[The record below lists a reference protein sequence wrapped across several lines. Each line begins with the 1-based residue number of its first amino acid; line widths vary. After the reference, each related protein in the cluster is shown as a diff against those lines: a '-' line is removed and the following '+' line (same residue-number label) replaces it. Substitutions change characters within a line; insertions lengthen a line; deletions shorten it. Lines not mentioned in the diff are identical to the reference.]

1 MFRVCRKSR
10 PPRGQFTTL
19 AWMACAIAA
28 LGCMDDTVRLTYE
41 DPDDGR
47 IGGDDGASDDGSVQE
62 PRGGEKAAEEAGGEP
77 DVTPTGVSSDG
88 ISVPGTNATGEVASA
103 GQGSPASEGCWQLP
117 IVDRA
122 RLLAPSGM
130 AEALVGGKIVGS
142 NESATNGFV
151 DIAVIGEA
159 PADAAWLELSLASTT
174 AYRYVKYYGPGGS
187 HGAVAELE
195 LYAGEQRLE
204 GQAFGS
210 AGSRDEAGT
219 VFANALDGD
228 PSTWFEGPLPNDN
241 YVGLDLGAGHELP
254 APTFS
259 PAPGAAAPGDSVSI
273 STAEGT
279 TLLVTTDGS
288 DPLASG
294 VPYAGP
300 IPLTDGSTLVK
311 AVVTGSCGLPSP
323 IVQAVYSTAP
333 VDPDAPRPAPS
344 GVQSSMHIGNSLTDT
359 INDYLPTVAASGGI
373 ALEYNRYSIPGAGTW
388 MYNENPTGGF
398 GVENVQE
405 ALRTRPFDHLSMQPY
420 SNWPCQPVPS
430 SDGDD
435 SDSGYLAMAWA
446 DAMTQNPNVQLWVYQ
461 QWPAPT
467 DYNNC
472 ITGGVW
478 TRADWQPPAP
488 ASWEEAVANELT
500 YQEAVRSALVAL
512 HPEARP
518 PYIVPGGLALVAL
531 KRAVEA
537 GQVPGVSDF
546 FGTFFQAGG
555 TDIHLTPAGA
565 YFIALVFYGS
575 MFQQTPEGLANDSG
589 GGLTDEQAAVVQRI
603 AWETLEGYPLSGITR

>member
-1 MFRVCRKSR
+1 MFRVRRMRS
-10 PPRGQFTTL
+10 PFRGQITTIIGL
-19 AWMACAIAA
+19 AAA
-28 LGCMDDTVRLTYE
+28 ASLGCDDTVRLTYG
-41 DPDDGR
+41 DPEDGR
-47 IGGDDGASDDGSVQE
+47 IEVTEDDGDGAATSNGESTIVTPGKGGGTTGVGSVGVSTAPGASASGTPVASDGNGGSAS
-62 PRGGEKAAEEAGGEP
+62 GE
-77 DVTPTGVSSDG
+77 
-88 ISVPGTNATGEVASA
+88 
-103 GQGSPASEGCWQLP
+103 CWQLP
-117 IVDRA
+117 VVDRA
-122 RLLAPSGM
+122 RLFAPSGL
-130 AEALVGGKIVGS
+130 AETLVGGKIVGS

-151 DIAVIGEA
+151 DLGVIEAA
-159 PADAAWLELSLASTT
+159 PADGQWLELSLANGT

-187 HGAVAELE
+187 YGALAELE
-195 LYAGEQRLE
+195 LYAGDVRLE

-210 AGSRDEAGT
+210 AGSREDAGT
-219 VFANALDGD
+219 VFANALDAD
-228 PSTWFEGPLPNDN
+228 PATWFEGPSPNDN

-259 PAPGAAAPGDSVSI
+259 PAPGTAAAGAPISI
-273 STAEGT
+273 SAAPGT

-288 DPLASG
+288 DPLVSG
-294 VPYAGP
+294 VPYTGP
-300 IPLTDGSTLVK
+300 IQIAEGSTLIK
-311 AVVTGSCGLPSP
+311 AVATGSCGLPSP
-323 IVQAVYSTAP
+323 IGQAVYATAP
-333 VDPDAPRPAPS
+333 SDPNAPRPAPS

-359 INDYLPTVAASGGI
+359 INDYLPTLAASGGI

-398 GVENVQE
+398 GVADVQE

-435 SDSGYLAMAWA
+435 SDSGYLEMAWA

-467 DYNNC
+467 EYNNC

-500 YQEAVRSALVAL
+500 YQEAVRAALVGL
-512 HPEARP
+512 HPEAPP

-531 KRAVEA
+531 KHAVEA
-537 GQVPGVSDF
+537 GEVPGISDF
-546 FGTFFQAGG
+546 FATFFQAQG
-555 TDIHLTPAGA
+555 TDIHMTPAGA
-565 YFIALVFYGS
+565 YFITLVFYGC
-575 MFQQTPEGLANDSG
+575 MFQRSPEGLVNDSG
-589 GGLTDEQAAVVQRI
+589 GELTDEQATLLQRI
-603 AWETLEGYPLSGITR
+603 AWQTLEGYPLSGITR